1 MLALKEEREN
11 ARDIF
16 RCCYYYVV
24 TLGKL
29 LDIEPD
35 MPRIPGRQIHRANAS
50 ASTPFDYYLRNMGPP
65 FLDHL
70 KKGLTLHKK

>member
-1 MLALKEEREN
+1 MKEEREN
-11 ARDIF
+11 ATESIF
-16 RCCYYYVV
+16 QLCYYYVV

>member
-50 ASTPFDYYLRNMGPP
+50 ASTPFDYYL
-65 FLDHL
+65 
-70 KKGLTLHKK
+70 